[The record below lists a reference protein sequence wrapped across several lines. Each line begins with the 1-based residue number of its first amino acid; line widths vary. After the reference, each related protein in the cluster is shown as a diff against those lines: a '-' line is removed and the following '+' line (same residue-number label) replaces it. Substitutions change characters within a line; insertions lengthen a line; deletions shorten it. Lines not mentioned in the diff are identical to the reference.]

1 MMRALILVFIACMLA
16 MPVVHAEPPYV
27 PVEQRLS
34 SEEMRATGLDTLSP
48 DQLQLLNR
56 LLREER
62 KQAVTAAVVQSQRDD
77 AGLRHR
83 RAAPEAVTG
92 AVKGTVRGWSRGD
105 VVLLQNGQRWRVTE
119 GSLVLRGAAVDP
131 KVTIA
136 PGMLGAWY
144 LQMEGQSPKLKVQRV
159 D

>member
-1 MMRALILVFIACMLA
+1 MRALVLAFIACTMA
-16 MPVVHAEPPYV
+16 VPTAHAEPPYV

-34 SEEMRATGLDTLSP
+34 AEEMRATGLDTLTP

-62 KQAVTAAVVQSQRDD
+62 EQAVTAAVVQSQRDE

-83 RAAPEAVTG
+83 RAAPEAVSG
-92 AVKGTVRGWSRGD
+92 AVRGTVRGWSRGD
-105 VVLLQNGQRWRVTE
+105 VVVLDNGQRWRVTD
-119 GSLVLRGAAVDP
+119 GSLVLRKAAIDP

-144 LQMEGQSPKLKVQRV
+144 LQMEGQTPKLKVQRV